1 MKEIPD
7 LIDLIERRIRPGTV
21 IPKPKARGDFIV
33 KGWGRRRGERA
44 LVYFVPNHKN
54 PSRPVQKGITV
65 SEWQKASGQ
74 LFRTGEFTGK
84 WFREYL
90 PDCHEEGTCN
100 FTTIGGIF
108 ELLGIAGY
116 AGPGAYRKT

>member
-44 LVYFVPNHKN
+44 LIYYVPNHKN
-54 PSRPVQKGITV
+54 PSRPGQKGITV
-65 SEWQKASGQ
+65 SEWQKASDQ
-74 LFRTGEFTGK
+74 LFRNGEFTGK

-90 PDCHEEGTCN
+90 PGCHDEGTCN

-108 ELLGIAGY
+108 ELLGIAGC
-116 AGPGAYRKT
+116 AGPGVYRKS